1 MDISVII
8 PVYNVENYVLEC
20 LQSVAAQ
27 TKTKDVECI
36 LVDDCGTD
44 KSVSLAEQF
53 ISTYVGEIAF
63 ALFHHPQNRGLSAA
77 RNTGIKNAKGKYL
90 FFLDSDDTI
99 KPDCLDKL
107 FSLAEKYHA
116 DMVQG
121 SYVSDLESMKL
132 FEKSQLPE
140 FSDDK
145 SYIKRTL
152 LNYDVNPVMAQ
163 NRLVRRQLVVENNLW
178 FKEGIIHEDLYWSFF
193 LAKIVER
200 ICFCK
205 QKTYFYRSTPGSIT
219 NKVNIERETLAFHTI
234 IEDFCL
240 HIDSFERNAQKRMIY
255 CILLNAISARLYR
268 NESDRLHLIDCLK
281 SKENLGI
288 QILISLIF
296 NLHDSWFRGKL
307 VNLLMRIYQRR

>member
-8 PVYNVENYVLEC
+8 PVYNVENYVLDC

-99 KPDCLDKL
+99 KQDCLDML

-121 SYVSDLESMKL
+121 SYVSDLESMKH

-145 SYIKRTL
+145 SFIKRTL

-178 FKEGIIHEDLYWSFF
+178 FKEGIIHEDLYWNFF
-193 LAKIVER
+193 LAKVVER

-296 NLHDSWFRGKL
+296 NLHDSWFRSKL